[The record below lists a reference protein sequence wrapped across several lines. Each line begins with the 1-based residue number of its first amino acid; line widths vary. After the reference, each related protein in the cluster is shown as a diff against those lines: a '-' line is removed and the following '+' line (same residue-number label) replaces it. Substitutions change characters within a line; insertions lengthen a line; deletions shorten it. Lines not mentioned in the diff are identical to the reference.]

1 MIKKSK
7 TKKSNKSLK
16 AHKSLKGY
24 KSNKLS
30 TKYDEKSEKEYTE
43 KNIQTIL
50 LKCLIHLLF
59 ICLYYISEK
68 IV

>member
-16 AHKSLKGY
+16 AHKNLKGY
-24 KSNKLS
+24 KSNKLNA
-30 TKYDEKSEKEYTE
+30 KIDEKSEKEYTE
-43 KNIQTIL
+43 NNIQIIL
-50 LKCLIHLLF
+50 LKCIIHLLF

-68 IV
+68 II